1 MVYPADDNPT
11 LSLSTT
17 PEGSIRAH
25 TVGCGDGVIDGLVDE
40 LADDDL
46 DGNLLGDT
54 LIEEDA
60 VSEKVCALDP
70 INANPLKNNRSI
82 YIYLFFSRPF
92 AIYRIFAKY

>member
-1 MVYPADDNPT
+1 MVYPADVSPP
-11 LSLSTT
+11 LLLSTI
-17 PEGSIRAH
+17 PEGAIRAQ
-25 TVGCGDGVIDGLVDE
+25 TVGWGDGVLDGSGDE

-92 AIYRIFAKY
+92 AIYRIITE